1 MRLAPLLL
9 IACLLLPA
17 CASRYDEL
25 KSESAR
31 VETALTRE
39 QALVLNTD
47 KSPADRQQRLDYLSQ
62 LRTTLSAANI
72 GLSTIKYVVPADKQ
86 PIAYDVLQE
95 VYGTIKWNI
104 PLGPNDTK
112 KQLPPLFKNNQLN
125 INELSAQQPAP

>member
-1 MRLAPLLL
+1 MRPTLLL
-9 IACLLLPA
+9 ALTLLLSA

-25 KSESAR
+25 RAESAR

-104 PLGPNDTK
+104 PLGPNDAK
-112 KQLPPLFKNNQLN
+112 KQLPPLFKNNTLN
-125 INELSAQQPAP
+125 ISELSAQQPAP

>member
-1 MRLAPLLL
+1 MRHFFALPLLL
-9 IACLLLPA
+9 LLA
-17 CASRYDEL
+17 SCATRYDEL
-25 KSESAR
+25 RSESAR
-31 VETALTRE
+31 VETALTKE

-86 PIAYDVLQE
+86 PVAYDVLQE

-104 PLGPNDTK
+104 PLGPSDTK

-125 INELSAQQPAP
+125 INELMSSPNP